1 MISKFPFTI
10 LRICGYI
17 LRFNT
22 KHNVHTLQTSK
33 RYSNFNVLFVF
44 PLSVVLRIQH
54 TMALLFTWQE
64 SNHHKKTNTLQLFC
78 FERVMEL
85 ITLLYFAI
93 TTLPTSIH
101 RFYTRYER
109 TWWVQANPL
118 QKKAISRVEKVI
130 SPVKTAR
137 SLIEMGRSRIDEV
150 RYLEPVI
157 DGIQSSSHIIHGNPA
172 YPNGYFSGFG
182 YGYGAYGYHHSGECR

>member
-17 LRFNT
+17 LFFNT
-22 KHNVHTLQTSK
+22 KHNVHTLQASK

-44 PLSVVLRIQH
+44 PLNVVLRIQH
-54 TMALLFTWQE
+54 TMTLLFTWQE

-78 FERVMEL
+78 YERVMEL

-93 TTLPTSIH
+93 KTLPTSIH

-109 TWWVQANPL
+109 TCRDQENPL
-118 QKKAISRVEKVI
+118 QEKAISRVEKAI
-130 SPVKTAR
+130 RPVKTVG
-137 SLIEMGRSRIDEV
+137 SLIEMGRSRKDEAIH
-150 RYLEPVI
+150 LEPVI
-157 DGIQSSSHIIHGNPA
+157 DGIQSSSHIFHSIHS
-172 YPNGYFSGFG
+172 YSNGYSNNFG